1 MGLML
6 KYTQRFRNGWRYRRR
21 VPEKLQGALGK
32 SEITR
37 VSGSSQEETALN
49 WPAVHKEVQVLFLK
63 AKHSV
68 VSYADIYQPE
78 QTMTPMEMYQTLSLL
93 LKEYGFKATLE
104 DDEDVRQIRGIAAD

>member
-6 KYTQRFRNGWRYRRR
+6 KYTQQFRNGWRYRRR

-37 VSGSSQEETALN
+37 ALGSSQEEAALN

-63 AKHSV
+63 ARHSV
-68 VSYADIYQPE
+68 
-78 QTMTPMEMYQTLSLL
+78 LSD
-93 LKEYGFKATLE
+93 A
-104 DDEDVRQIRGIAAD
+104 GIS